1 MISSRKMMPREMLES
16 GTKQVTY
23 EALIGPMRFINFI
36 NITQAKEVLIIPNS
50 AKYNQDV
57 EDIVLR
63 DEV

>member
-1 MISSRKMMPREMLES
+1 MIPREMLDR

-23 EALIGPMRFINFI
+23 EAFIGPMRLINFI

-57 EDIVLR
+57 EDIVSR
-63 DEV
+63 DDV